1 MGKNV
6 SSFNLFE
13 QNGSFRFEQLSEE
26 AKEKAI
32 ENIREGMYEEKYG
45 AYDIA
50 EWVVDDDYLFEPTH
64 KELEEVFG
72 SKYNND
78 LKDHPMIGNKRKEI
92 SYVAKDDRNYYLH
105 CAGALDVNHEEMFFA
120 WLGFSL
126 LFWYDTSYEF
136 LDKGTYTTIEFE
148 FLSDEEDFTPRQMEL
163 WEKASDA
170 ATHRWETHMSQVLDR
185 ITESIE
191 SEYSDERIEERIESN
206 DILFDQEG
214 NPLG

>member
-78 LKDHPMIGNKRKEI
+78 LKDLPMIGNKRKEI

-105 CAGALDVNHEEMFFA
+105 CAGALDVNHEEMFFS

-148 FLSDEEDFTPRQMEL
+148 FLSDEEDFTPRQIEL
-163 WEKASDA
+163 WEKESDA

-214 NPLG
+214 NPLR